1 MDERL
6 RPDSFFQEIRT
17 MYAASRVG
25 NFQEALAILN
35 CRPLA
40 TWAITR
46 RFLSNNPAR
55 SPSFYV
61 CAMKKAGYVMQYGT
75 KTTHDHALAWLEAN
89 TGFRS
94 SWAYRRTRKAVAA

>member
-1 MDERL
+1 MLEGAWR
-6 RPDSFFQEIRT
+6 IRNSILMET
-17 MYAASRVG
+17 
-25 NFQEALAILN
+25 LAIRGYL
-35 CRPLA
+35 RRLA

-75 KTTHDHALAWLEAN
+75 KTTHDHAPAWLEAN